1 MADQVCERC
10 GGTATV
16 TVAAVR
22 SNRRGGERPPAT
34 EPRYCRACARM
45 VGVPVPDR
53 SEGPAVITEPEP
65 PTWSDIGHHLAQY
78 EHILR
83 EESGL
88 RDHVVSM
95 ARQLL
100 RLSKLLP
107 GPMPSAV
114 AGAFA
119 RIGVSE
125 TKRD

>member
-22 SNRRGGERPPAT
+22 SNRGGERQPAT
-34 EPRYCRACARM
+34 EHRYCRACARM
-45 VGVPVPDR
+45 VGVPVPER
-53 SEGPAVITEPEP
+53 TEGPAVITEPEP
-65 PTWSDIGHHLAQY
+65 PTWSDIEHHLAQY

-83 EESGL
+83 EQPAL
-88 RDHVVSM
+88 RDHVSSM

-114 AGAFA
+114 AGAFT

-125 TKRD
+125 SKRD